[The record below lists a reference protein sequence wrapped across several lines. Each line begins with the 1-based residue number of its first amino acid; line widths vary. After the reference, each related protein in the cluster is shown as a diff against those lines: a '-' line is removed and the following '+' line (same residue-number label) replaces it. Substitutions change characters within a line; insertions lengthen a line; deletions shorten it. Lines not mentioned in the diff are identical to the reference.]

1 MKSKEIKADSR
12 VKVSNRQTTIEWRFE
27 NGIEAYWMS
36 STKMLTVCSNNIV
49 LDKYTD
55 IVRIDELVNV
65 LLTIQKY

>member
-12 VKVSNRQTTIEWRFE
+12 VKVSNGQTTIEWRFE

>member
-12 VKVSNRQTTIEWRFE
+12 VKVSNGQTTIKWRFE

-55 IVRIDELVNV
+55 VVRIDELVNV